1 MSAGVECRL
10 QLAVQ
15 RLSLVGDPSCRVG
28 LLQRVVNLAQEL
40 LRRAA
45 LRMKR
50 DGGYR
55 AEGFVSPGAWLAC
68 HSGLSGPAARAV
80 VREAVELQHMA
91 ASTAAAERG
100 VLSEQQVRLLTECR
114 RADPEQ
120 YDADTD
126 AA

>member
-15 RLSLVGDPSCRVG
+15 RLSLAGDPSCRVG
-28 LLQRVVNLAQEL
+28 LLQKVVNLAQEL
-40 LRRAA
+40 LRREA
-45 LRMKR
+45 LRMKH

-114 RADPEQ
+114 RADP
-120 YDADTD
+120 
-126 AA
+126 